1 MADILISNLPLY
13 TGDTTGSYLVM
24 NDSGETTTYKVTKE
38 TFIDTAVA
46 CYSWTTNY
54 FNLSNG
60 VENYPRWDTQVFNS
74 NSNIFELVN
83 SGIAGDTGARI
94 YFKEP
99 GYYEIISQLHLF
111 DAYNNMD
118 LTVKVNTASGPSTS
132 MTPVTLLNDEK
143 FAELTNDR
151 LTNGTICTYISTP
164 TYFTI
169 SINPTANSPY
179 PSDTNSTPT
188 RIFVK
193 KLI

>member
-94 YFKEP
+94 Y
-99 GYYEIISQLHLF
+99 LLLF
-111 DAYNNMD
+111 RSSN
-118 LTVKVNTASGPSTS
+118 
-132 MTPVTLLNDEK
+132 
-143 FAELTNDR
+143 
-151 LTNGTICTYISTP
+151 
-164 TYFTI
+164 I
-169 SINPTANSPY
+169 SILLTI
-179 PSDTNSTPT
+179 PSLDQI
-188 RIFVK
+188 IFP
-193 KLI
+193 LS